1 MFKNVTTSFEWFAGN
16 PAGKSWTFWLLP
28 NIQLERYNLAASYV
42 LTITASWL
50 VFSAELDVNWDK

>member
-1 MFKNVTTSFEWFAGN
+1 MFKNVTTSFEWFVGN
-16 PAGKSWTFWLLP
+16 PTGNSWTFWILP
-28 NIQLERYNLAASYV
+28 NVQLERYNLATSYV